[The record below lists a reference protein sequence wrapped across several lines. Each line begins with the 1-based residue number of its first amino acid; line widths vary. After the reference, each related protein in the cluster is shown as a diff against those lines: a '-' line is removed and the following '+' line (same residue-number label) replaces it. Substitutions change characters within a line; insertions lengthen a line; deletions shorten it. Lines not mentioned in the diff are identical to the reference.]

1 MRRPKFEL
9 EQKKYLTLQNAIL
22 SYVAFPPE
30 IKVGMDGS
38 AYLDRM
44 VCH

>member
-1 MRRPKFEL
+1 
-9 EQKKYLTLQNAIL
+9 LQNAIL
-22 SYVAFPPE
+22 NSVAFLPE

-44 VCH
+44 VYH